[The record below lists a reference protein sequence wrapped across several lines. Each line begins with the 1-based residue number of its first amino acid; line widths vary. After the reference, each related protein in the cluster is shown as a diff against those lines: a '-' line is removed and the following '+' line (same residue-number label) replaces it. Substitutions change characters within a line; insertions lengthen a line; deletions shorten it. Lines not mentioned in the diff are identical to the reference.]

1 MTDPITDML
10 NRIRN
15 AQAAKLATVDVP
27 FSKFKN
33 EILKIFEKKGF
44 VSKVEKKEKKTRNV
58 LEITLK
64 YDGKEGAVL
73 GMRKISK
80 PGQRIYKDHFTINK
94 VRGGFGLSVVSTS
107 KGLMTDKEARK
118 EKLGGEIILEI
129 W

>member
-15 AQAAKLATVDVP
+15 AQAANLVTVDAP

-44 VSKVEKKEKKTRNV
+44 ISKFEKKDKKARNV

-64 YDGKEGAVL
+64 YDGKEGAVS
-73 GMRKISK
+73 GMRKVSK
-80 PGQRIYKDHFTINK
+80 PGQRIYKDHFAINK

-107 KGLMTDKEARK
+107 KGLMTDAQARK